1 MKTTNTKFRKFHP
14 TGTVRGVHIPPAALA
29 LSGFGKED
37 ALEGHAMSDAVVL
50 LRKEMNA
57 SELLRAADALKNLA
71 TSLCVHLYRACSRCQ
86 ECSEVCPYGPEDFA
100 VDIDLS
106 DELRKAA
113 GIAPDA
119 KLRAEF
125 GDGVAVIH
133 ADDGAP
139 GLRDVP
145 PYIMAPFLTLGGCPG
160 DLDEHIQE
168 GDVIYGGE

>member
-1 MKTTNTKFRKFHP
+1 MKTTNMEYRQFYP
-14 TGTVRGVHIPPAALA
+14 AGTAKGVHIPPAALA

-37 ALEGHAMSDAVVL
+37 ALEGHALESVVVL
-50 LRKEMNA
+50 LRREMNA
-57 SELLRAADALKNLA
+57 SELLRAAGALQELA
-71 TSLCVHLYRACSRCQ
+71 GSLYTHLCLACSQCQ
-86 ECSEVCPYGPEDFA
+86 ECSEECPYGPEDFA
-100 VDIDLS
+100 LDIDLP
-106 DELRKAA
+106 DELRAAA

-139 GLRDVP
+139 SLRDVP
-145 PYIMAPFLTLGGCPG
+145 PHIMAAFLALGGCPG
-160 DLDEHIQE
+160 DLEEHIQE